1 MKKVFLHSKKVICN
15 HWFLIAIAWA
25 VSFIFGILAFL
36 AFLIYSLAFTEDP
49 VDVKDVL
56 NNFTEEELGI
66 VLSETVDENVSDD
79 EYLSLLARYQSY
91 FCPKKLDHLT
101 TWVGAEN
108 TKDAYILYYEIKNDF
123 DNINHE
129 ILRTNILAGINKNSV
144 HAIRMARSHKEMVF
158 KYTDRKTNDSFEI
171 TISSSELMAA

>member
-1 MKKVFLHSKKVICN
+1 M
-15 HWFLIAIAWA
+15 
-25 VSFIFGILAFL
+25 
-36 AFLIYSLAFTEDP
+36 AFTEDP

-101 TWVGAEN
+101 TWVGSEN

-123 DNINHE
+123 DNINTVSYLLSYE
-129 ILRTNILAGINKNSV
+129 TNNLG
-144 HAIRMARSHKEMVF
+144 H
-158 KYTDRKTNDSFEI
+158 
-171 TISSSELMAA
+171 